1 MLREQAGMQTT
12 IVTWEADMESNYICD
27 KRFAIQLSEIL
38 KLKGFLFEEKVKL
51 NPDEEHSIDLG

>member
-1 MLREQAGMQTT
+1 MQTT